1 MLKKC
6 CKFVIK
12 FNNRKALDFKDYKNV
27 FSYNFGKMYCYDN
40 YVVSQLHTDII
51 VDNEIATSILNDIN
65 EFYGKNKI
73 VFISNR
79 EFGHAVDPKVYKLV
93 NPKTIVGIAII
104 GISKEQKIQAANEQS
119 LYSGSF
125 GYFNNVESAV
135 EWASSFAPENLDSSL
150 N

>member
-1 MLKKC
+1 M
-6 CKFVIK
+6 
-12 FNNRKALDFKDYKNV
+12 DFKDYKNL
-27 FSYNFGKMYCYDN
+27 FNYSFGKIYCYDN
-40 YVVSQLHTDII
+40 YVVGQLHTD
-51 VDNEIATSILNDIN
+51 VVVNNEIATKILNDIN

-79 EFGHAVDPKVYKLV
+79 EFGHAVEPKVYKLV
-93 NPKTIVGIAII
+93 DSKMIVGIAII
-104 GISKEQKIQAANEQS
+104 GTSKEQKMQAASEQS

-135 EWASSFAPENLDSSL
+135 EWASSFVSENPDSLL